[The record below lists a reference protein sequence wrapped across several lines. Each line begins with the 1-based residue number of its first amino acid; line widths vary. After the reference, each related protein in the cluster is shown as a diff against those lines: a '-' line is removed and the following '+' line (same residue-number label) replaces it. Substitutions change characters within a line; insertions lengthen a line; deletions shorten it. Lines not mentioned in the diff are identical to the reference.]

1 MDRAKKSLW
10 VGVGMSFLF
19 GLAIWAFCQFYP
31 ETLTALFSKDPQVI
45 YTAGLYLRNYTI
57 DCMLVA
63 FIFCANSFFS
73 GCGYSLFSLIH
84 SLLATFGV
92 RVPVSYFLSRVPGI
106 TLYEMGFVPPLAS
119 CLSVVL
125 CLIYLKIGKGFKREV
140 S

>member
-1 MDRAKKSLW
+1 M
-10 VGVGMSFLF
+10 
-19 GLAIWAFCQFYP
+19 
-31 ETLTALFSKDPQVI
+31 I
-45 YTAGLYLRNYTI
+45 YTAGLYLQNYTI

-92 RVPVSYFLSRVPGI
+92 RVPVSYFLSRLPGI

-119 CLSVVL
+119 CLSIVL
-125 CLIYLKIGKGFKREV
+125 CLIYLKVGKGFRDHPPRR
-140 S
+140 